1 MCRWAAYLGAPIFIE
16 DLVTKPGHSLIVQSR
31 AAEECKTSIN
41 ADGFG
46 IAWYHARPEPGLYR
60 DVFPAW
66 SDPNLK
72 ALCAQVKSHAF
83 IAHVRAST
91 GTAISRNNCHPFTYG
106 RYSFVHNG
114 QVGGYDGFRKTA
126 DMMIEES
133 YYPHRKG
140 ATDSEALFLIA
151 LGEGLEA
158 DPVGAMG
165 RAVAQLEALA
175 RRSGVLPF
183 MRFSAALCD
192 GERLYAFRYAS
203 DENAPT
209 LYNRWSESRKGWA
222 IVSEPLVDG
231 EGGWCAQEAG
241 TVAIFE
247 GTKVSFERFAPECAP
262 A

>member
-1 MCRWAAYLGAPIFIE
+1 M
-16 DLVTKPGHSLIVQSR
+16 QSR

-46 IAWYHARPEPGLYR
+46 VAWYHARPEPGLYR

-91 GTAISRNNCHPFTYG
+91 GTAISRNNCHPFTFG

-114 QVGGYDGFRKTA
+114 QVGGYDSFRKTA

-158 DPVGAMG
+158 DPVGQWAAPWHDLKHW
-165 RAVAQLEALA
+165 RA
-175 RRSGVLPF
+175 GVVYC
-183 MRFSAALCD
+183 RLCD
-192 GERLYAFRYAS
+192 FQRRFVMASGSMLFDMLLMRTLQRSTIAGVRAEKAGRLYRNLWLMGKGDGVRKRQELLRSLKARKCS
-203 DENAPT
+203 LNALHLSALRPRF
-209 LYNRWSESRKGWA
+209 Y
-222 IVSEPLVDG
+222 
-231 EGGWCAQEAG
+231 
-241 TVAIFE
+241 
-247 GTKVSFERFAPECAP
+247 ERTQ
-262 A
+262 

>member
-1 MCRWAAYLGAPIFIE
+1 MLSSLMFAPRRARRSAATTVILSP
-16 DLVTKPGHSLIVQSR
+16 
-31 AAEECKTSIN
+31 
-41 ADGFG
+41 
-46 IAWYHARPEPGLYR
+46 
-60 DVFPAW
+60 
-66 SDPNLK
+66 
-72 ALCAQVKSHAF
+72 
-83 IAHVRAST
+83 
-91 GTAISRNNCHPFTYG
+91 YG

-158 DPVGAMG
+158 DPVGAMA

-231 EGGWCAQEAG
+231 EGGWHAQEAG

-247 GTKVSFERFAPECAP
+247 GTKVSFERFAPECP
-262 A
+262 AA